1 MKKIYIDFDGVI
13 LDTWQYFLDEYE
25 KEYGN
30 KDIDQKL
37 LDPIINRTNWEDVI
51 LKSNEINN
59 AINNIIELKSKYD
72 VTIITKIQVESEI
85 INKTKYLSNYEIKD
99 IIFVDYNSSKSES
112 VDPNNNILIDDTL
125 DNLDEWSLKGGIS
138 IFFDKEGNNIDSFNK
153 LNTKYKMITKLI
165 DIEKFI

>member
-85 INKTKYLSNYEIKD
+85 INKTKYLSNYGIKD

-138 IFFDKEGNNIDSFNK
+138 IFFDKDGNNIDSFNI

>member
-85 INKTKYLSNYEIKD
+85 INKTKYLSNYGIKD

-112 VDPNNNILIDDTL
+112 VDPNNNVLIDDTL

-138 IFFDKEGNNIDSFNK
+138 IFFDKDGNNIDSFNI